1 MGNSATLGQWRWS
14 GGHRNMLSDSG
25 YRFGAFELFVRR
37 QLLMHAGTPVRVGS
51 RAIAILTALVAAA
64 GDIVT
69 KQELIAA
76 AWPTTFVDDSNLKVN
91 VASLRRALEVID
103 PGQDYIATVPGRGY
117 RFIAP
122 VRRISTGTVGLPAK
136 IRLIGRV
143 DESRDVQERLTRN
156 SVVTVS
162 GTGGIGKTALAT
174 NVGHAVAAQ
183 FPDGVMFVDLAQ
195 ISDPQLIPAALALA
209 LGLAAGG
216 SEPLAG
222 IVHALEGQRRLL
234 LIDNC
239 EHLLPAAASVID
251 RLSASLECLRILA
264 TSREPL
270 RIRGECVYRLDPLKT
285 DPRSSPTLSEAMAYP
300 AVELFATRV
309 CGQTGNELQDADAP
323 SVAEICRRL
332 DGIPL
337 AIELAA
343 TRIGAMTPARLLEML
358 PGRFEVL
365 AYGCRKTPARQQ
377 TLQATL
383 DWGYRLLS
391 DGEAVFVRAL
401 SVFAGAFDLEGAVAL
416 SPSGTLPKTAADIL
430 SSLAAKSFIETD
442 WQDCGVTY
450 RLLATTRAY
459 LAERLRFNGEDKEA
473 RHSHAAFM
481 CAFLERGIDPSAVV
495 AIQER
500 RRKFER
506 CLNDVRSALAWTLG
520 SGEDVALGIRLAFA
534 SLPLWRDLS
543 LMDECRDILGRA
555 LARLDAMPL
564 PDQRLSARSQLG
576 LAIAGGW
583 ASEDDRSH
591 RRALESALQA
601 AQKTDPDPLSQVLSC
616 AA

>member
-1 MGNSATLGQWRWS
+1 MP
-14 GGHRNMLSDSG
+14 SDSE
-25 YRFGAFELFVRR
+25 YRFGAFELLVRR

-91 VASLRRALEVID
+91 VASLRRALEMID
-103 PGQDYIATVPGRGY
+103 RGQDYIATVPGRGY

-122 VRRISTGTVGLPAK
+122 VHRISIGTVGLPAK

-143 DESRDVQERLTRN
+143 DESRDVPERLTRN

-174 NVGHAVAAQ
+174 NVAHAVAAQ

-209 LGLAAGG
+209 LGLATGG

-222 IVHALEGQRRLL
+222 IIHALEGQRRLL

-251 RLSASLECLRILA
+251 RLSANLECLRILA

-270 RIRGECVYRLDPLKT
+270 RIRGECVYRLGPLKT
-285 DPRSSPTLSEAMAYP
+285 DPRSNPTLSEAMAYP
-300 AVELFATRV
+300 AVELFVTRV
-309 CGQTGNELQDADAP
+309 SSQTGNELQDADAP

-343 TRIGAMTPARLLEML
+343 TRIGATTPARLLEML

-391 DGEAVFVRAL
+391 DREAVFVRAL

-416 SPSGTLPKTAADIL
+416 SPRGTLPETAMDIL
-430 SSLAAKSFIETD
+430 SSLAAKSFVETD
-442 WQDCGVTY
+442 WRDCGVTY

-459 LAERLRFNGEDKEA
+459 LVERLRFDGEDKEA

-481 CAFLERGIDPSAVV
+481 CALLERGVDPAAAV

-500 RRKFER
+500 REKFER

-520 SGEDVALGIRLAFA
+520 SGEDVALGVRLAFA

-543 LMDECRDILGRA
+543 LLGECRDILGRA
-555 LARLDAMPL
+555 LARLDAIPL
-564 PDQRLSARSQLG
+564 PDQRLSARLQLG

-601 AQKTDPDPLSQVLSC
+601 AQTTDPDLLSQVLSC